1 MKNLKYLVLLLI
13 IVPFFQSCG
22 KEETEPERT
31 TNLVKLENNTG
42 VTGCFASGLTV
53 TFLVSYRDIQV
64 DVDIEQG
71 RSAIINVLVEDNESI
86 NVVVQNTSDDTVI
99 ANADVNVR
107 TDSRPENLAIES
119 RRISYCQAFNL
130 GFHDF

>member
-1 MKNLKYLVLLLI
+1 MKNLKLLFLFI
-13 IVPFFQSCG
+13 ITVICFQSCE
-22 KEETEPERT
+22 KDETTPERT

-42 VTGCFASGLTV
+42 ITGCSTGGITV

-71 RSAIINVLVEDNESI
+71 RSAFINVLVEDNESI
-86 NVVVQNTSDDTVI
+86 NIVVQNTSDDSTI
-99 ANADVNVR
+99 ANADINVR
-107 TDSRPENLAIES
+107 TDSRPDNLGIET
-119 RRISYCQAFNL
+119 RRISYCRAFDL